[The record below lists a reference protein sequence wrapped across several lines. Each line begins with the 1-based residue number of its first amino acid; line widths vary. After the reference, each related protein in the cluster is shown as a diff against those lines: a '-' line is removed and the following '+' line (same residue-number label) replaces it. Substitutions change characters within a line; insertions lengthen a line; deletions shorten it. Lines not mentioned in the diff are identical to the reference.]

1 MATTQVLSKQ
11 DTLMHFWG
19 RGALAFKLK
28 MVMREIIR
36 QGYGRQIVI
45 GNLQIDIENEEYTII
60 HESHFDGVN

>member
-1 MATTQVLSKQ
+1 M
-11 DTLMHFWG
+11 
-19 RGALAFKLK
+19 AFKLK